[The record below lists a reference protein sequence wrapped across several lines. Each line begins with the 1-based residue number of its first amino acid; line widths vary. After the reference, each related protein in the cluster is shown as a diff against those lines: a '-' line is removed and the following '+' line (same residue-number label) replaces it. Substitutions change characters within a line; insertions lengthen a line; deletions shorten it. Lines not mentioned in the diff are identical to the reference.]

1 LASLG
6 ATLETVL
13 RRLDAQ
19 ADVLHAH
26 IAREDIVAGRL
37 AELAALAG
45 APSAFQ
51 ETVGVTLAEVLA
63 RLDAQA
69 EMPARVPQ
77 FS

>member
-1 LASLG
+1 M
-6 ATLETVL
+6 
-13 RRLDAQ
+13 
-19 ADVLHAH
+19 
-26 IAREDIVAGRL
+26 VAGRL

-45 APSAFQ
+45 AHSAFQ

-69 EMPARVPQ
+69 EAAPARVPQ

>member
-1 LASLG
+1 M
-6 ATLETVL
+6 LETVL

-26 IAREDIVAGRL
+26 IAREDMVAGRL

-69 EMPARVPQ
+69 EAAPVRVPQ